1 MISETYTIRGALPE
15 DVRPALDLALNVFT
29 EYEMPDY
36 APEALE
42 NFKRGMDVGR
52 MCVALDGEKIIGL
65 VNERKNGHV
74 SMLFVDGRY
83 HRRGIATVLMNEMV
97 SALKS
102 EGIKRITLN
111 ASPYGMAFY
120 EHFGFRPTDSVQH
133 ADGFVFTPMEYS
145 FE

>member
-1 MISETYTIRGALPE
+1 
-15 DVRPALDLALNVFT
+15 VRPALDLALRVFT

-36 APEALE
+36 EPEAHE

-52 MCVALDGEKIIGL
+52 LLVALDGDSMIGL

-74 SMLFVDGRY
+74 SMLFVDGQY
-83 HRRGIATVLMNEMV
+83 HRRGIATALMNEMV
-97 SALKS
+97 GALKA

-111 ASPYGMAFY
+111 ASPYGIPFY

-133 ADGFVFTPMEYS
+133 ADGFVFNPMEYN